1 MPNPP
6 PSEVRALSDD
16 PMEGG
21 GWDKGAAP
29 GMVPWLVS
37 QSQATPQ
44 SGPYVGRQPSLLGQ
58 RCSHVA
64 LLVRPPGAGARARL
78 RRRLMSH
85 LEQLCKA
92 AHRRGPW

>member
-1 MPNPP
+1 MPNPA

-16 PMEGG
+16 PMGEG

-29 GMVPWLVS
+29 GMVPRLVS
-37 QSQATPQ
+37 QSRAALQ
-44 SGPYVGRQPSLLGQ
+44 SGPYVGRQPSLGAVLQSRDTAGG
-58 RCSHVA
+58 A
-64 LLVRPPGAGARARL
+64 PGAGARVRL
-78 RRRLMSH
+78 RRRFMSH